1 MAKEPSIA
9 NINILPH
16 VAETDR
22 LLRPEEAA
30 ERLACGKGYVYTLIR
45 RGAIPAVN
53 VGRLIRIRESD
64 LNAFVAGMQP
74 IAPTVARF

>member
-1 MAKEPSIA
+1 MAKEPTT
-9 NINILPH
+9 NFNILPY